1 MSAAQGWLDA
11 LRALREANLA
21 EIHFDAPYA
30 TWWLLAGVLS
40 LVGAFVRQP
49 ALPRLV
55 FSRGEALA
63 QLSSRSAA
71 MWRWLA
77 RSAWGGAALL
87 IGISALRPVAP
98 GAPDPDRVEGIDI
111 VVMLDVSGSMRAV
124 DFKPRDRLHVAKKVI
139 HDHLLTRHDDR
150 IGLVVFAGEAFTQA
164 PLTHD
169 KRLLSTLLEGVRTG
183 VITDGTA
190 IGDALA
196 TGVNR
201 LRDSRAKGRALILVT
216 DGDNNAGNL
225 SPEAAAQ
232 LAKEMGL
239 PVFPILIGRGGRVSV
254 PTGGVDLLGMPSYQQ
269 VVMPVNPS
277 LLQEIASVTGGRF
290 FSAQSPAELETSF
303 QRILS
308 DMEKTRLEAGPVV
321 RRPIDLGPLLLLPA
335 FALLFLSLCLFMTRA
350 STVP

>member
-1 MSAAQGWLDA
+1 MSASARWTDAFKAAQQASLT
-11 LRALREANLA
+11 
-21 EIHFDAPYA
+21 EIRFEVPYA
-30 TWWLLAGVLS
+30 PWWLAAGVVL
-40 LVGAFVRQP
+40 LVLAVVRRP
-49 ALPRLV
+49 VLPRLV

-63 QLSSRSAA
+63 RLSTRSATL
-71 MWRWLA
+71 WRWLA
-77 RSAWGGAALL
+77 RGTWALAALL
-87 IGISALRPVAP
+87 VGAGALRPIAP
-98 GAPDPDRVEGIDI
+98 GEPDPDQVEGIDI
-111 VVMLDVSGSMRAV
+111 VVMLDVSGSMRAI

-139 HDHLLTRHDDR
+139 HDHLLSRRDDR

-169 KRLLSTLLEGVRTG
+169 KGLLSTLLEGVKTG
-183 VITDGTA
+183 VIADGTA

-225 SPEAAAQ
+225 APEAAAQ

-321 RRPIDLGPLLLLPA
+321 RKPVDLAPLLLFPA
-335 FALLFLSLCLFMTRA
+335 FALLLFALTLFMTRA